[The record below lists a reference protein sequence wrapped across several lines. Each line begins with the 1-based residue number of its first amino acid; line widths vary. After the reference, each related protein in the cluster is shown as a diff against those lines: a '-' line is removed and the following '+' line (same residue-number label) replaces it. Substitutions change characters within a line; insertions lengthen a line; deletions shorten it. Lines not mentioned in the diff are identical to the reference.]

1 MSKVDIIEYLMSKQ
15 VHNFDS
21 KMDFFKFFG
30 EAPKKYKRYEI
41 PKRTSGTRTIAQPIR
56 ELKDYQRALIDLF
69 QEYFPVHDSSMA
81 YVKGKDIKRNGRN
94 FGNPK
99 QAETAII

>member
-21 KMDFFKFFG
+21 RTDFFKFFG

-56 ELKDYQRALIDLF
+56 ELKDYQRALIKLF
-69 QEYFPVHDSSMA
+69 QQYFPIH
-81 YVKGKDIKRNGRN
+81 NG
-94 FGNPK
+94 FVA
-99 QAETAII
+99 QTYL

>member
-21 KMDFFKFFG
+21 KTDFFKFFG

-56 ELKDYQRALIDLF
+56 ELKDYQRALIDHF
-69 QEYFPVHDSSMA
+69 QGYFPVHDSSMA

-99 QAETAII
+99 KAETAII